1 MRPIVECASPAWDP
15 NNTNVVE
22 KVESVERKAEMFM
35 VNDHNWDSCVAIM
48 IKELN
53 INSTELRQ
61 KVEKVKLLHSILI
74 QNTILSSHL
83 IPTRAEDLIKFK
95 PVHARIQSYALSF
108 IQSVTNEWNS
118 LPTSLLREIDIK
130 AFESKL

>member
-35 VNDHNWDSCVAIM
+35 VNDYNWDSCVAIM

-61 KVEKVKLLHSILI
+61 KVWEQTIKVL
-74 QNTILSSHL
+74 
-83 IPTRAEDLIKFK
+83 
-95 PVHARIQSYALSF
+95 
-108 IQSVTNEWNS
+108 
-118 LPTSLLREIDIK
+118 
-130 AFESKL
+130 